1 MRKKRSMTT
10 IYETMRDIKAHLDEV
25 MSLIDQKETE
35 HISFLR
41 QLESENERLTMMVE
55 DLKRELLLAE
65 KRVEDHEARERQ
77 LRQELLKYGKKNT
90 KLWGLFL

>member
-1 MRKKRSMTT
+1 MTT
-10 IYETMRDIKAHLDEV
+10 IYDKMRDTKAQLDDV

-35 HISFLR
+35 HVSFLR
-41 QLESENERLTMMVE
+41 QLESENQRLIMMVE

-65 KRVEDHEARERQ
+65 KRVEDHQARERQ
-77 LRQELLKYGKKNT
+77 LKEELLKYGKKNT

>member
-1 MRKKRSMTT
+1 MAT
-10 IYETMRDIKAHLDEV
+10 IYEKVTNIKAHLDEV

-35 HISFLR
+35 HISFVR
-41 QLESENERLTMMVE
+41 QLEADNERLVMMVE
-55 DLKRELLLAE
+55 DLKQQLQTAE

-77 LRQELLKYGKKNT
+77 LREELRKYGKKNT